1 MVNCFIRHP
10 EEFYSSYFKLHVR
23 WLSSFTPV
31 THGCALP
38 GMPYVA
44 AFLQLEYLEYIDRKK
59 AKRRHPAFSGFLSGV
74 FSVQANQNC
83 ISSVSFSASAAST
96 FLIAASVS
104 FCTSS

>member
-31 THGCALP
+31 THGCTLP

-59 AKRRHPAFSGFLSGV
+59 QNAAIQASQAF
-74 FSVQANQNC
+74 
-83 ISSVSFSASAAST
+83 
-96 FLIAASVS
+96 
-104 FCTSS
+104 

>member
-1 MVNCFIRHP
+1 MVNCFIGHP

-23 WLSSFTPV
+23 WLYSTFGV
-31 THGCALP
+31 T
-38 GMPYVA
+38 
-44 AFLQLEYLEYIDRKK
+44 AFLQLELFRVCRQKK
-59 AKRRHPAFSGFLSGV
+59 AKRRHPAFSGLLSGV

-83 ISSVSFSASAAST
+83 ISSASFSASAAST